1 MAEYDTS
8 IRVSTKVDS
17 SELDKVAKTFKEIEG
32 NADNAKDKVDEL
44 DKSGS
49 NVSADG
55 YEEQAKAIEKVNA
68 ELDRNIKKQKEA
80 VQAQT
85 ESPDYRSAWTEEEEA
100 HIDALIAKT
109 KEQKELAAQSPKTEA
124 GSREVEFDWQSN
136 ADQQAQNVQQ
146 IEEISAEMERAREGI
161 ADADE
166 HMNQLRVDVEEY
178 AATLK
183 ELEAQGQYFGDD
195 DYDQV
200 YIAWR
205 NATDAVKE
213 YESNLRSLTDKGMTE
228 TEARI
233 AKEEQVNAKKRE
245 QEAEEQKLQSIRVNA
260 QVSNQKLVDLL
271 AEQIKLQERLEEL
284 KKAGLTAGYKEYDNI
299 TARLK
304 QIKKQV
310 DYEQQGFQRMGESGK
325 KAFNK
330 INTHAKKSGGILSTL
345 GSRLKGIALSLLIFN
360 WITKGFNAMVS
371 GMKTGFQN
379 LIQYSK
385 DCDDAM
391 SSNMEESIQNLTE
404 YSNDYN
410 DAMSSLKSA
419 NTQLNNSLATAF
431 APIVQIAIPY
441 LVQLINYVTMAA
453 NKVAQ
458 FMATLQGKST
468 WIKATAVQ
476 EDYADAL
483 DSTSKSAKKAAGAL
497 AAFDTLEVLSKK
509 DSGSGAGGT
518 SPKDMFEEVKTDDQA
533 PETKFAKRIKEAIDK
548 EDWFALGQEIGKKL
562 SEVLES
568 INWDNI
574 YGNVDRFGTGLAD
587 FLNGLISPRLFS
599 SVGKTIARSLN
610 TVLHSL
616 DSFGHTFDW
625 KNFGTSLAA
634 GLNSFFMNFDFK
646 LLADTVN
653 VWAEGLLDTLIEFVQ
668 DADWAYFG
676 YKLGEFITGI
686 DFTGILQRVGKLIW
700 EAINAAVKFYIGLFS
715 AAPIETAIITAL
727 TLMKFTGVTESI
739 VASLKEVVSGALIS
753 LAENPIT
760 WAIAIP
766 VAIILLADTLD
777 STLIDLEIA
786 KYQEK
791 QVKEYGDTV
800 DNLVSKTKQLTDEID
815 KSKVAFDKQ
824 IESKDDNILYLET
837 LAKKYGELSGKTNLT
852 AEEQKLLSQYTKEL
866 VDNMPELNEYYDQE
880 SEKLT
885 ITTDKLKELIKQKEK
900 QIKLEAISESWK
912 EALRQEADAQI
923 LAKENAANLAQAQEK
938 LSEATKKCND
948 ELAKSGGNANLA
960 PYQQEV
966 AEATNEVE
974 QFGKALAE
982 NKKQLDELSN
992 RSDSY
997 AAIYES
1003 VSAGA
1008 ENAKSSARTSGQEIA
1023 EEYANGI
1030 SDNADLSTEEIDR
1043 MVQNAQEQLNGLGD
1057 VSYDSGKGMVDS
1069 YSQGAFDESESK
1081 DYSALGENI
1090 KEGLTEPIE
1099 EADTGILIVDLFKR
1113 LKNTICDVFGIHS
1126 PAAEMKPLGEFI
1138 FLGIVEGFA
1147 SKFDA
1152 FTECMTEFWNT
1163 YVQPWFTTEKW
1174 LEVTQGI
1181 LDGIS
1186 GKWDELVAFWGPAI
1200 KDWWDTH
1207 IEPWFT
1213 AERWKTL
1220 GENMKKGIHNG
1231 FVGIVSKI
1239 VDVLNKII
1247 ESCES
1252 MINTVVDKINQFMQD
1267 AIAMVNKIPGV
1278 SFETHTISH
1287 VQFGRV
1293 EMPDIPMLANG
1304 AVIRGGNPFAAI
1316 LGDQPVGQTNIE
1328 APLSTIEDAVR
1339 NVVGDRSGGV
1349 LNVNLNYDGETF
1361 ARLSLQDFLNE
1372 MNRQGYDIDVLGGMS

>member
-44 DKSGS
+44 DKSSS

-85 ESPDYRSAWTEEEEA
+85 ESPDYTSAWTEEEEA
-100 HIDALIAKT
+100 RIDALIAKT
-109 KEQKELAAQSPKTEA
+109 KEQKELAAQSPETEV

-146 IEEISAEMERAREGI
+146 VEEISAEMERAREGI

-213 YESNLRSLTDKGMTE
+213 YESNLRSLTDKGITE

-304 QIKKQV
+304 QIKEQV

-330 INTHAKKSGGILSTL
+330 INTHAKKSGSILSAL
-345 GSRLKGIALSLLIFN
+345 GSRVKEIALSLLVFN
-360 WITKGFNAMVS
+360 GITKGFDAMVS
-371 GMKTGFQN
+371 GLETGFQN
-379 LIQYSK
+379 LIQCSK
-385 DCDDAM
+385 
-391 SSNMEESIQNLTE
+391 
-404 YSNDYN
+404 DYN
-410 DAMSSLKSA
+410 DAMSQLKSA

-431 APIVQIAIPY
+431 APIIQIAIPY

-548 EDWFALGQEIGKKL
+548 EDWFALGHTIGEKIAQSL
-562 SEVLES
+562 DDIDWDS
-568 INWDNI
+568 IYNKA
-574 YGNVDRFGTGLAD
+574 DRFGTGLAS
-587 FLNGLISPRLFS
+587 FLNGLISPDLFYNL
-599 SVGKTIARSLN
+599 GKTIAGALN
-610 TVLHSL
+610 TALHFL
-616 DSFGHTFDW
+616 NSFGKEFDW
-625 KNFGTSLAA
+625 KNFGKSLAA
-634 GLNSFFMNFDFK
+634 GIKGFFENWD
-646 LLADTVN
+646 
-653 VWAEGLLDTLIEFVQ
+653 AELTGETLSTFAKGLLEAATAAVEKLREDETFKDIGQKLVDFLCGI
-668 DADWAYFG
+668 DWAG
-676 YKLGEFITGI
+676 LAW
-686 DFTGILQRVGKLIW
+686 DL
-700 EAINAAVKFYIGLFS
+700 AKFFK
-715 AAPIETAIITAL
+715 ACE
-727 TLMKFTGVTESI
+727 
-739 VASLKEVVSGALIS
+739 GALIDFPTDF
-753 LAENPIT
+753 AEGVAQEILNRIFGEDNVEVKIPDGMKERLGTEFLMLFNPGVGMAKEFMEMICLVIG
-760 WAIAIP
+760 AIASLINK
-766 VAIILLADTLD
+766 VTEA
-777 STLIDLEIA
+777 STNISAEFEFLKAQAFTTWGEIKNWFTSNVQPWFTA
-786 KYQEK
+786 EHWAELFDGI
-791 QVKEYGDTV
+791 KEAA
-800 DNLVSKTKQLTDEID
+800 STKWDEIKEWWANSAIVTWWD
-815 KSKVAFDKQ
+815 EDVA
-824 IESKDDNILYLET
+824 
-837 LAKKYGELSGKTNLT
+837 
-852 AEEQKLLSQYTKEL
+852 
-866 VDNMPELNEYYDQE
+866 
-880 SEKLT
+880 
-885 ITTDKLKELIKQKEK
+885 
-900 QIKLEAISESWK
+900 
-912 EALRQEADAQI
+912 
-923 LAKENAANLAQAQEK
+923 
-938 LSEATKKCND
+938 
-948 ELAKSGGNANLA
+948 
-960 PYQQEV
+960 
-966 AEATNEVE
+966 
-974 QFGKALAE
+974 
-982 NKKQLDELSN
+982 
-992 RSDSY
+992 
-997 AAIYES
+997 
-1003 VSAGA
+1003 
-1008 ENAKSSARTSGQEIA
+1008 
-1023 EEYANGI
+1023 
-1030 SDNADLSTEEIDR
+1030 
-1043 MVQNAQEQLNGLGD
+1043 
-1057 VSYDSGKGMVDS
+1057 
-1069 YSQGAFDESESK
+1069 
-1081 DYSALGENI
+1081 
-1090 KEGLTEPIE
+1090 
-1099 EADTGILIVDLFKR
+1099 
-1113 LKNTICDVFGIHS
+1113 
-1126 PAAEMKPLGEFI
+1126 
-1138 FLGIVEGFA
+1138 
-1147 SKFDA
+1147 
-1152 FTECMTEFWNT
+1152 
-1163 YVQPWFTTEKW
+1163 PWFTTEKW

-1304 AVIRGGNPFAAI
+1304 AVIRGGNPFAAV

-1339 NVVGDRSGGV
+1339 NVVGDRSGGT

>member
-17 SELDKVAKTFKEIEG
+17 SELDKVAKTFKDIEG

-44 DKSGS
+44 DKSSS

-55 YEEQAKAIEKVNA
+55 YEEQAKAIEKVNTA
-68 ELDRNIKKQKEA
+68 IDRNIKKQKDA
-80 VQAQT
+80 AQAQ
-85 ESPDYRSAWTEEEEA
+85 SQNGADYRSVWTEEEEA
-100 HIDALIAKT
+100 QIDALIAKT
-109 KEQKELAAQSPKTEA
+109 KEQKELAAQSPETEV

-146 IEEISAEMERAREGI
+146 VEEISAEMERAREGI
-161 ADADE
+161 TDADE

-178 AATLK
+178 ANSLK

-213 YESNLRSLTDKGMTE
+213 YESNLRSFTDKGMTE

-304 QIKKQV
+304 QIKEQV
-310 DYEQQGFQRMGESGK
+310 DYEQKGFQRMGESGK

-330 INTHAKKSGGILSTL
+330 INTHAKKSGSILSAF
-345 GSRLKGIALSLLIFN
+345 GSRVKEIALSLLVFN
-360 WITKGFNAMVS
+360 GITKGFNAMVS
-371 GMKTGFQN
+371 GLETGFQN

-404 YSNDYN
+404 HSNDYN

-497 AAFDTLEVLSKK
+497 ATFDTLEVLSKK

-562 SEVLES
+562 SQVLGS

-574 YGNVDRFGTGLAD
+574 YDNVDRFGTGLAD
-587 FLNGLISPRLFS
+587 FLNGLISPDLFYNL
-599 SVGKTIARSLN
+599 GKTIAGALN
-610 TVLHSL
+610 TALHFL
-616 DSFGHTFDW
+616 NSFGKEFDW
-625 KNFGTSLAA
+625 KNFGKSLAA
-634 GLNSFFMNFDFK
+634 GIKGFFENWDAKLTGETLSTFAKGLLEAATAAVEKLREDETFKDIGQKLVDF
-646 LLADTVN
+646 LCGIDWVGLAWDLAKFFKACEGALVDFPTDFAEGVAQGILDNIFGEGNVN
-653 VWAEGLLDTLIEFVQ
+653 V
-668 DADWAYFG
+668 
-676 YKLGEFITGI
+676 KL
-686 DFTGILQRVGKLIW
+686 
-700 EAINAAVKFYIGLFS
+700 
-715 AAPIETAIITAL
+715 P
-727 TLMKFTGVTESI
+727 
-739 VASLKEVVSGALIS
+739 
-753 LAENPIT
+753 
-760 WAIAIP
+760 
-766 VAIILLADTLD
+766 D
-777 STLIDLEIA
+777 S
-786 KYQEK
+786 
-791 QVKEYGDTV
+791 
-800 DNLVSKTKQLTDEID
+800 
-815 KSKVAFDKQ
+815 
-824 IESKDDNILYLET
+824 
-837 LAKKYGELSGKTNLT
+837 
-852 AEEQKLLSQYTKEL
+852 
-866 VDNMPELNEYYDQE
+866 M
-880 SEKLT
+880 
-885 ITTDKLKELIKQKEK
+885 
-900 QIKLEAISESWK
+900 
-912 EALRQEADAQI
+912 
-923 LAKENAANLAQAQEK
+923 
-938 LSEATKKCND
+938 
-948 ELAKSGGNANLA
+948 
-960 PYQQEV
+960 
-966 AEATNEVE
+966 
-974 QFGKALAE
+974 
-982 NKKQLDELSN
+982 
-992 RSDSY
+992 
-997 AAIYES
+997 
-1003 VSAGA
+1003 
-1008 ENAKSSARTSGQEIA
+1008 
-1023 EEYANGI
+1023 
-1030 SDNADLSTEEIDR
+1030 
-1043 MVQNAQEQLNGLGD
+1043 
-1057 VSYDSGKGMVDS
+1057 
-1069 YSQGAFDESESK
+1069 
-1081 DYSALGENI
+1081 
-1090 KEGLTEPIE
+1090 KEGLGTEFLMLFNPGIGAVRQMIDMFQLLQNAGE
-1099 EADTGILIVDLFKR
+1099 TLSSKMAEAASDISSQFEL
-1113 LKNTICDVFGIHS
+1113 LKTQ
-1126 PAAEMKPLGEFI
+1126 
-1138 FLGIVEGFA
+1138 
-1147 SKFDA
+1147 A
-1152 FTECMTEFWNT
+1152 FTTWEEIKNWFTSN
-1163 YVQPWFTTEKW
+1163 VQPWFTAEHWAELFDGIYQAAIEKW
-1174 LEVTQGI
+1174 N
-1181 LDGIS
+1181 
-1186 GKWDELVAFWGPAI
+1186 ELVAFWGPAI
-1200 KDWWDTH
+1200 RDWWDTH

-1220 GENMKKGIHNG
+1220 GENMKKGIYNG

-1304 AVIRGGNPFAAI
+1304 AVIRGGNPFAAV

-1339 NVVGDRSGGV
+1339 NVVGDRSGGT

>member
-17 SELDKVAKTFKEIEG
+17 SELDKVAKTFKDIEDK
-32 NADNAKDKVDEL
+32 ADDAKDKVEEL
-44 DKSGS
+44 DKAAAGTKTE
-49 NVSADG
+49 G

-85 ESPDYRSAWTEEEEA
+85 EGPDYRATWTEEEEA
-100 HIDALIAKT
+100 RIDALIAKT
-109 KEQKELAAQSPKTEA
+109 KEQKELAGQTPESETV

-146 IEEISAEMERAREGI
+146 VEEISAEMERAREGI
-161 ADADE
+161 ADTDE

-178 AATLK
+178 ANSLK

-304 QIKKQV
+304 QIKEQV
-310 DYEQQGFQRMGESGK
+310 DYEQKGFQRMGESGK

-330 INTHAKKSGGILSTL
+330 INTHAKKSGSILSAL
-345 GSRLKGIALSLLIFN
+345 GSRVKEIALSLLVFN
-360 WITKGFNAMVS
+360 GITKGFDAMVS
-371 GMKTGFQN
+371 GLETGFQN

-509 DSGSGAGGT
+509 DSGRGAGGT

-562 SEVLES
+562 SEVLGS

-574 YGNVDRFGTGLAD
+574 YGNVERFGTGLAD
-587 FLNGLISPRLFS
+587 FLNGLISPDLFYNL
-599 SVGKTIARSLN
+599 GKTIAGALN
-610 TVLHSL
+610 TALHFL
-616 DSFGHTFDW
+616 NSFGKEFDW
-625 KNFGTSLAA
+625 KNFGKSLAA
-634 GLNSFFMNFDFK
+634 GIKGFFKNWDAGLTGETLGTFAK
-646 LLADTVN
+646 GILEELTAAV
-653 VWAEGLLDTLIEFVQ
+653 EGLGEDDTFSDIGQKIVDFVCGVDWLGLIWDLTQFFKACE
-668 DADWAYFG
+668 DA
-676 YKLGEFITGI
+676 LV
-686 DFTGILQRVGKLIW
+686 DFPTDFAQGVAQGILDHIFGDGNVEAKLP
-700 EAINAAVKFYIGLFS
+700 E
-715 AAPIETAIITAL
+715 
-727 TLMKFTGVTESI
+727 
-739 VASLKEVVSGALIS
+739 SLKEGLGTEFLTLFNPGIGAVRQMIDMFQLLQDAGDALGNKMAQTSSSIS
-753 LAENPIT
+753 TQFEFLKAQAFIK
-760 WAIAIP
+760 W
-766 VAIILLADTLD
+766 V
-777 STLIDLEIA
+777 EI
-786 KYQEK
+786 KNWFTSNVQPW
-791 QVKEYGDTV
+791 
-800 DNLVSKTKQLTDEID
+800 
-815 KSKVAFDKQ
+815 F
-824 IESKDDNILYLET
+824 
-837 LAKKYGELSGKTNLT
+837 T
-852 AEEQKLLSQYTKEL
+852 AEHWTEL
-866 VDNMPELNEYYDQE
+866 FDG
-880 SEKLT
+880 
-885 ITTDKLKELIKQKEK
+885 I
-900 QIKLEAISESWK
+900 
-912 EALRQEADAQI
+912 
-923 LAKENAANLAQAQEK
+923 
-938 LSEATKKCND
+938 
-948 ELAKSGGNANLA
+948 
-960 PYQQEV
+960 YQ
-966 AEATNEVE
+966 
-974 QFGKALAE
+974 
-982 NKKQLDELSN
+982 
-992 RSDSY
+992 
-997 AAIYES
+997 AAIEKWNEIKS
-1003 VSAGA
+1003 WWADSAIVTWWD
-1008 ENAKSSARTSGQEIA
+1008 E
-1023 EEYANGI
+1023 
-1030 SDNADLSTEEIDR
+1030 
-1043 MVQNAQEQLNGLGD
+1043 D
-1057 VSYDSGKGMVDS
+1057 V
-1069 YSQGAFDESESK
+1069 A
-1081 DYSALGENI
+1081 
-1090 KEGLTEPIE
+1090 
-1099 EADTGILIVDLFKR
+1099 
-1113 LKNTICDVFGIHS
+1113 
-1126 PAAEMKPLGEFI
+1126 
-1138 FLGIVEGFA
+1138 
-1147 SKFDA
+1147 
-1152 FTECMTEFWNT
+1152 
-1163 YVQPWFTTEKW
+1163 PWFTTEKW

-1186 GKWDELVAFWGPAI
+1186 GKWDELVAFWRPAI
-1200 KDWWDTH
+1200 KDWWDAH

-1231 FVGIVSKI
+1231 FVGIISKI

-1267 AIAMVNKIPGV
+1267 AIAMANKIPGV

-1293 EMPDIPMLANG
+1293 EMQDIPMLANG
-1304 AVIRGGNPFAAI
+1304 AVIRGGNPFAAV

-1328 APLSTIEDAVR
+1328 APLATIEDAVR

>member
-17 SELDKVAKTFKEIEG
+17 SELDKVAKTFKDIEDK
-32 NADNAKDKVDEL
+32 ADDAKDKVEEL
-44 DKSGS
+44 DKAAAGTKTE
-49 NVSADG
+49 G

-68 ELDRNIKKQKEA
+68 ELDRNIKKQKDA
-80 VQAQT
+80 AQAQ
-85 ESPDYRSAWTEEEEA
+85 SQKGADYRSVWTEEEEA
-100 HIDALIAKT
+100 QIDALIAKT
-109 KEQKELAAQSPKTEA
+109 KEQKELAAQSPETEV

-136 ADQQAQNVQQ
+136 AEHQAQNVQQ
-146 IEEISAEMERAREGI
+146 VEEISAEMERAREGI

-205 NATDAVKE
+205 NATDAVNE

-304 QIKKQV
+304 QIKEQV
-310 DYEQQGFQRMGESGK
+310 DYEQKGFQRMGESGK

-330 INTHAKKSGGILSTL
+330 INTHAKKSGSILSAL
-345 GSRLKGIALSLLIFN
+345 GSRVKEIALSLLVFN
-360 WITKGFNAMVS
+360 GITKGFDAMVS
-371 GMKTGFQN
+371 GLETGFQN

-410 DAMSSLKSA
+410 DAMSQLKSA

-518 SPKDMFEEVKTDDQA
+518 SPKNMFEEVKTDDQA

-548 EDWFALGQEIGKKL
+548 EDWFALGHTIGEKIAQSL
-562 SEVLES
+562 DDIDWDS
-568 INWDNI
+568 IYNKA
-574 YGNVDRFGTGLAD
+574 DRFGTGLAS
-587 FLNGLISPRLFS
+587 FLNGLISPELFHNLE
-599 SVGKTIARSLN
+599 KTIAGSINTALHFLN
-610 TVLHSL
+610 
-616 DSFGHTFDW
+616 SFGKEFDW
-625 KNFGTSLAA
+625 KNFGKSLAA
-634 GLNSFFMNFDFK
+634 GIKGFLKNWDAGLTGETLSTFAKGLLEAAAAAVEKLKTDETFNTIGQRFVDFVCGIDWGGLVWDLTGFFIACENALVNFPVDFAEGVAQGI
-646 LLADTVN
+646 LDHIFGEGNVN
-653 VWAEGLLDTLIEFVQ
+653 V
-668 DADWAYFG
+668 
-676 YKLGEFITGI
+676 KL
-686 DFTGILQRVGKLIW
+686 
-700 EAINAAVKFYIGLFS
+700 
-715 AAPIETAIITAL
+715 P
-727 TLMKFTGVTESI
+727 
-739 VASLKEVVSGALIS
+739 
-753 LAENPIT
+753 
-760 WAIAIP
+760 
-766 VAIILLADTLD
+766 D
-777 STLIDLEIA
+777 S
-786 KYQEK
+786 
-791 QVKEYGDTV
+791 
-800 DNLVSKTKQLTDEID
+800 
-815 KSKVAFDKQ
+815 
-824 IESKDDNILYLET
+824 
-837 LAKKYGELSGKTNLT
+837 
-852 AEEQKLLSQYTKEL
+852 
-866 VDNMPELNEYYDQE
+866 M
-880 SEKLT
+880 
-885 ITTDKLKELIKQKEK
+885 
-900 QIKLEAISESWK
+900 
-912 EALRQEADAQI
+912 
-923 LAKENAANLAQAQEK
+923 
-938 LSEATKKCND
+938 
-948 ELAKSGGNANLA
+948 
-960 PYQQEV
+960 
-966 AEATNEVE
+966 
-974 QFGKALAE
+974 
-982 NKKQLDELSN
+982 
-992 RSDSY
+992 
-997 AAIYES
+997 
-1003 VSAGA
+1003 
-1008 ENAKSSARTSGQEIA
+1008 
-1023 EEYANGI
+1023 
-1030 SDNADLSTEEIDR
+1030 
-1043 MVQNAQEQLNGLGD
+1043 
-1057 VSYDSGKGMVDS
+1057 
-1069 YSQGAFDESESK
+1069 
-1081 DYSALGENI
+1081 
-1090 KEGLTEPIE
+1090 KEGLGTEFLMLFNPGIGAVRQMIDMFQLLQSAGE
-1099 EADTGILIVDLFKR
+1099 TLSSKMAEAASDISSQFEL
-1113 LKNTICDVFGIHS
+1113 LKTQ
-1126 PAAEMKPLGEFI
+1126 
-1138 FLGIVEGFA
+1138 
-1147 SKFDA
+1147 A
-1152 FTECMTEFWNT
+1152 FTTWGEIKNWFTTNVQPWFTVEHWAELFDGIYQAAIEKWNEIKSWWADSAIVT
-1163 YVQPWFTTEKW
+1163 WWDEDVAPWFTTEKW

-1186 GKWDELVAFWGPAI
+1186 DRWDELVAFWKPAI
-1200 KDWWDTH
+1200 ENWWDTC

-1213 AERWKTL
+1213 VEKWKTL

-1231 FVGIVSKI
+1231 FVGVVSKI

-1247 ESCES
+1247 TACES
-1252 MINTVVDKINQFMQD
+1252 MVNAVIDKINQFMQEAVNALNMLPRISID
-1267 AIAMVNKIPGV
+1267 A
-1278 SFETHTISH
+1278 HTINH
-1287 VQFGRV
+1287 VQFDRV

-1304 AVIRGGNPFAAI
+1304 AVIRGGNPFAAV

-1339 NVVGDRSGGV
+1339 NVVGDRSGGT

>member
-100 HIDALIAKT
+100 RIDALITKT

-379 LIQYSK
+379 LVRYSS
-385 DCDDAM
+385 DYNAAM
-391 SSNMEESIQNLTE
+391 SQ
-404 YSNDYN
+404 
-410 DAMSSLKSA
+410 LKSSS
-419 NTQLNNSLATAF
+419 TQLKNSLATAF
-431 APIVQIAIPY
+431 APIVQMAIPY
-441 LVQLINYVTMAA
+441 LVQLINYITMAA

-458 FMATLQGKST
+458 FMAILQGKST
-468 WIKATAVQ
+468 WTKATAVQ
-476 EDYADAL
+476 EDYAASL
-483 DSTSKSAKKAAGAL
+483 DGTSKAAKKAAGAL
-497 AAFDTLEVLSKK
+497 ASFDTLEVLSKK
-509 DSGSGAGGT
+509 DSGSGSGGT
-518 SPKDMFEEVKTDDQA
+518 SPKDMFEEIPVDEESVNAFQNIEKAIEPMIEYAKKLRDIFKDGFFDGLGDFTPQIEDIKNKLERIKKSLIDIFTDPKVLKSAQTAAEKIIYAFGQIVGAITSIGITIAQNLIGGIALYLEQNSD
-533 PETKFAKRIKEAIDK
+533 RIKEYIISMFDVAGNIAAMVGEIYAAFAYVFSAFGTENGQQMTANLIGIFVDAFMGITEIIGNLAADIINVLTQPFIDNQEMLKSTLETFLGTISDILGTIKDTIDNTFAKMNEVYDSHFKPFFDSVANGFSEILAILLDAYNKYLAPVFQNVADK
-548 EDWFALGQEIGKKL
+548 FNVLMATLQPYIDNFLDMLGSLIDLVTVLWK
-562 SEVLES
+562 EVLLPFIE
-568 INWDNI
+568 W
-574 YGNVDRFGTGLAD
+574 
-587 FLNGLISPRLFS
+587 LI
-599 SVGKTIARSLN
+599 
-610 TVLHSL
+610 
-616 DSFGHTFDW
+616 
-625 KNFGTSLAA
+625 
-634 GLNSFFMNFDFK
+634 
-646 LLADTVN
+646 
-653 VWAEGLLDTLIEFVQ
+653 
-668 DADWAYFG
+668 
-676 YKLGEFITGI
+676 
-686 DFTGILQRVGKLIW
+686 
-700 EAINAAVKFYIGLFS
+700 
-715 AAPIETAIITAL
+715 PI
-727 TLMKFTGVTESI
+727 
-739 VASLKEVVSGALIS
+739 VVSGVGEIIS
-753 LAENPIT
+753 FL
-760 WAIAIP
+760 
-766 VAIILLADTLD
+766 
-777 STLIDLEIA
+777 
-786 KYQEK
+786 
-791 QVKEYGDTV
+791 V
-800 DNLVSKTKQLTDEID
+800 DNLFPI
-815 KSKVAFDKQ
+815 
-824 IESKDDNILYLET
+824 IEDL
-837 LAKKYGELSGKTNLT
+837 G
-852 AEEQKLLSQYTKEL
+852 
-866 VDNMPELNEYYDQE
+866 
-880 SEKLT
+880 T
-885 ITTDKLKELIKQKEK
+885 IF
-900 QIKLEAISESWK
+900 
-912 EALRQEADAQI
+912 
-923 LAKENAANLAQAQEK
+923 
-938 LSEATKKCND
+938 ND
-948 ELAKSGGNANLA
+948 
-960 PYQQEV
+960 V
-966 AEATNEVE
+966 VE
-974 QFGKALAE
+974 
-982 NKKQLDELSN
+982 
-992 RSDSY
+992 
-997 AAIYES
+997 
-1003 VSAGA
+1003 
-1008 ENAKSSARTSGQEIA
+1008 
-1023 EEYANGI
+1023 
-1030 SDNADLSTEEIDR
+1030 
-1043 MVQNAQEQLNGLGD
+1043 MV
-1057 VSYDSGKGMVDS
+1057 K
-1069 YSQGAFDESESK
+1069 
-1081 DYSALGENI
+1081 
-1090 KEGLTEPIE
+1090 
-1099 EADTGILIVDLFKR
+1099 
-1113 LKNTICDVFGIHS
+1113 
-1126 PAAEMKPLGEFI
+1126 
-1138 FLGIVEGFA
+1138 
-1147 SKFDA
+1147 
-1152 FTECMTEFWNT
+1152 
-1163 YVQPWFTTEKW
+1163 
-1174 LEVTQGI
+1174 GI
-1181 LDGIS
+1181 LDGLILFLTGVFSGNWKQAWDGIKKILEAVWTGIS
-1186 GKWDELVAFWGPAI
+1186 NIVKDAI
-1200 KDWWDTH
+1200 
-1207 IEPWFT
+1207 
-1213 AERWKTL
+1213 
-1220 GENMKKGIHNG
+1220 NMIIG
-1231 FVGIVSKI
+1231 FINRMINAIVSGVNTVI
-1239 VDVLNKII
+1239 DVLN
-1247 ESCES
+1247 SL
-1252 MINTVVDKINQFMQD
+1252 QFTAPD
-1267 AIAMVNKIPGV
+1267 WVPEFGGKSFGFNIPKV
-1278 SFETHTISH
+1278 TAP
-1287 VQFGRV
+1287 Q
-1293 EMPDIPMLANG
+1293 IPYLANG